1 MAPIRLATPGLA
13 PPFIQSPVPG
23 LDSRDYMMA
32 LAWIP
37 ALGWMIPFDISPSGG
52 SAHEGHGGQ
61 GAPLA
66 LKATVGQTSFFPPAP
81 FSGVPLFR
89 PAPGLRDG
97 IPISWSL
104 GGALPD
110 HGALDPATSP
120 IATDF
125 TGSSSVSYVPKK
137 EAARDQSG
145 PVKADAGVVLATVPI
160 FDLVTRSYDLTFFP
174 VSPLMGDRSMPA
186 PVAVEWHEEPGWS
199 YHQQG
204 GGSKVD
210 GEKCDGL
217 GGTWV
222 LDGTYEVVA
231 GPSRQ
236 EGVQQWLVSIDE
248 RTLRGTFTLVD
259 TATQDTGTGVI
270 VYVTHRASGDASLQ
284 ELDGQIHMTLDDR
297 KHTSSATTT
306 KGGQGNE
313 RNVPLQRNI
322 FVWEPGAQCGP

>member
-1 MAPIRLATPGLA
+1 MRVTGVAGTRATGTNGELDVAATADMSYTLSQPGDVSSL
-13 PPFIQSPVPG
+13 Q
-23 LDSRDYMMA
+23 
-32 LAWIP
+32 
-37 ALGWMIPFDISPSGG
+37 FDASDPS
-52 SAHEGHGGQ
+52 
-61 GAPLA
+61 
-66 LKATVGQTSFFPPAP
+66 
-81 FSGVPLFR
+81 
-89 PAPGLRDG
+89 
-97 IPISWSL
+97 
-104 GGALPD
+104 
-110 HGALDPATSP
+110 
-120 IATDF
+120 
-125 TGSSSVSYVPKK
+125 
-137 EAARDQSG
+137 AARGAVTRQTANTTDDQ
-145 PVKADAGVVLATVPI
+145 VDQQYREVAEAGVVVAMMIFEAAQEKWRSGACVRIESTESTRQVKPNESITFTNKVFHQIDGGELDKKIVATFNGV
-160 FDLVTRSYDLTFFP
+160 RSASPTDVEQDPPASITFTAGPTQRDAGTVKLKTTSNRGIGELSLTFT
-174 VSPLMGDRSMPA
+174 VSD
-186 PVAVEWHEEPGWS
+186 GWS

-248 RTLRGTFTLVD
+248 TTLRGTFTLVD